1 MKKAIRIFHFV
12 LMHLC
17 NALGIYCITCYIL
30 DIYNPLMK
38 FIDNGT
44 TKNVILILSIA
55 ILVSNN
61 LTAWW
66 LVEKKKEET
75 DEV

>member
-1 MKKAIRIFHFV
+1 
-12 LMHLC
+12 MHLC
-17 NALGIYCITCYIL
+17 NALGIYCITCYIH

-44 TKNVILILSIA
+44 TKNIILILSIA

-61 LTAWW
+61 LSAWRLW
-66 LVEKKKEET
+66 EKKKEET

>member
-1 MKKAIRIFHFV
+1 
-12 LMHLC
+12 
-17 NALGIYCITCYIL
+17 
-30 DIYNPLMK
+30 MK

-66 LVEKKKEET
+66 LAEKKKEET